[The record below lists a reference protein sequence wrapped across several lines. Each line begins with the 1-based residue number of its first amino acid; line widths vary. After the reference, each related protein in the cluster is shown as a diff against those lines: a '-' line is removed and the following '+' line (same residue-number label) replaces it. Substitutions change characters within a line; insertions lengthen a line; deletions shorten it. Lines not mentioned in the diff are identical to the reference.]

1 MSEVDDSMIPN
12 YTMFGVHQAS
22 IEVFKTTSPDDDK
35 VRYNAAIT
43 FYLDDA
49 NKWGEY
55 DKLITLISEVWS
67 TDPIRCAYM
76 AADQIAGLVPV
87 STYVMI
93 VDGDLSPAE
102 QIGYFLLDE
111 VEEEGITWETP
122 DKPNPTDWG
131 LISKPRNSNLTIVK

>member
-22 IEVFKTTSPDDDK
+22 IEVFQTVFEDDK
-35 VRYNAAIT
+35 KRYNAAIT

-49 NKWGEY
+49 DKFGEY
-55 DKLITLISEVWS
+55 DKLVTLITEVWS

-87 STYVMI
+87 STYVMV
-93 VDGDLSPAE
+93 VDGDLTPAE

-111 VEEEGITWETP
+111 VEEEGITWETS
-122 DKPNPTDWG
+122 DKPNPNDWNLVG
-131 LISKPRNSNLTIVK
+131 KSRNSNLTIVK